1 MTLHKTTALEFGLT
15 HACQAPTTP
24 LLANGDAALTD
35 KIAGWKMKMT
45 LNMIGQQV
53 KRVRNR
59 LGWSQARLAARL
71 QRSGWDISRSGV
83 SKIEDRRVY
92 VHDFQVTWL
101 AVILGVSRDDLYPK
115 FDSAKPIQD
124 AILQHIHNPKRSL
137 VPSSAS
143 LTHSSYL

>member
-1 MTLHKTTALEFGLT
+1 
-15 HACQAPTTP
+15 
-24 LLANGDAALTD
+24 
-35 KIAGWKMKMT
+35 MT